1 MFLLD
6 MVDNLPRLRVSNSLM
21 KVFLFILRAS
31 GARDVP
37 SIGQLRKVQKEL
49 RGSGGVPTI
58 PCKSALG
65 NVFHINDPRT
75 IIAKVSPLIFD
86 HFILLTGIIL

>member
-6 MVDNLPRLRVSNSLM
+6 MVDNLPRLRVSDSLM
-21 KVFLFILRAS
+21 KVFLFIMRSS

-37 SIGQLRKVQKEL
+37 SISELRKVQKQL
-49 RGSGGVPTI
+49 RSSSAGIPTI

-65 NVFHINDPRT
+65 NIFHINDPRS
-75 IIAKVSPLIFD
+75 IIAKVR
-86 HFILLTGIIL
+86 